1 MGTDRARIPDVTVFV
16 PEVGF
21 RPQGTRELKAEAK
34 TEEGTT
40 TLRVRAVA
48 ASPDQTEVIVE
59 WRMAGATCTPEHRYL
74 SWKETPEPETAA
86 LVAGPVTLKAR
97 RVARQG
103 YSASSMGLE
112 AMHAITFDAIASD
125 DAELRLTE
133 GGHEFRVPFRLASAA
148 VSARPLN
155 VEAERDG
162 VTVRATAV
170 ARHDDAIVVA
180 LEVRAPHQVRQVA
193 APLSTQVRF
202 TDLDEETFRA
212 RQAEIRRVL
221 GHLAEP
227 IRLSTHMGEVEERG
241 RVGRLEPQS
250 DGSPPFLRRLAVV
263 FPAPRDAKSAT
274 VIVPF
279 VELNDPDGWATA
291 DLREVPQDV
300 ELGKHR
306 FRILDTSRQGDEQR
320 VVLEIP
326 RSEASPRFSQPRFI
340 SGPGG
345 DSYIASGVENEPQRR
360 SMTVKAGDP
369 PIVTFRGAVLRVE
382 GPWRLE
388 FPFGA

>member
-1 MGTDRARIPDVTVFV
+1 MPEQAVFV
-16 PEVGF
+16 PEIGF

-48 ASPDQTEVIVE
+48 AAPDQTEVIVE

-74 SWKETPEPETAA
+74 SWRETPELDTAA
-86 LVAGPVTLKAR
+86 LIADSVILKAR
-97 RVARQG
+97 RIARQA
-103 YSASSMGLE
+103 YSASGSRLE
-112 AMHAITFDAIASD
+112 AMHTITFDAVVAD
-125 DAELRLTE
+125 RAELRLTE
-133 GGHEFRVPFRLASAA
+133 GGHEFRVPFTLASAA
-148 VSARPLN
+148 VAARPLN

-170 ARHDDAIVVA
+170 ARHEGHLVVA
-180 LEVRAPHQVRQVA
+180 LEIQAPHQVRQVA
-193 APLSTQVRF
+193 APLPTQVRF
-202 TDLDEETFRA
+202 TDLDEQTFRERA
-212 RQAEIRRVL
+212 NEFRRVF
-221 GHLAEP
+221 GHSTEP
-227 IRLSTHMGEVEERG
+227 ITLSTDKGDVEEIG
-241 RVGRLEPQS
+241 RVGRIEPQPEV
-250 DGSPPFLRRLAVV
+250 GPPFLRRLAVV
-263 FPAPRDAKSAT
+263 FPAPAAAKTGT

-306 FRILDTSRQGDEQR
+306 FRILDTNRQGDEQR

-326 RSEASPRFSQPRFI
+326 RSAASPRFSQPRFI

-345 DSYIASGVENEPQRR
+345 ESYIASGVENEPQRR

-369 PIVTFRGAVLRVE
+369 PMVTFRGAVLRID

-388 FPFGA
+388 LPM

>member
-1 MGTDRARIPDVTVFV
+1 MTVFV

-48 ASPDQTEVIVE
+48 ASADETEVIVE
-59 WRMAGATCTPEHRYL
+59 WRSASSDCTPEHRYL
-74 SWKETPEPETAA
+74 SWKETPGPETAA
-86 LVAGPVTLKAR
+86 LIAGPVTLKAR

-103 YSASSMGLE
+103 YSATLIRRE

-133 GGHEFRVPFRLASAA
+133 GGHEFRVPFRVASAA
-148 VSARPLN
+148 VAARPLN
-155 VEAERDG
+155 VEAEHDG

-170 ARHDDAIVVA
+170 ARHDDELVVA
-180 LEVRAPHQVRQVA
+180 LEVQAPHQVRQVA
-193 APLSTQVRF
+193 APLSAQVRF
-202 TDLDEETFRA
+202 TDLDEQTFRN

-227 IRLSTHMGEVEERG
+227 IMLSTDTGDIEEVG
-241 RVGRLEPQS
+241 RVGRLEPQP
-250 DGSPPFLRRLAVV
+250 DGGPPFLRRLAVV
-263 FPAPRDAKSAT
+263 FPAPRDAKNAT

-300 ELGKHR
+300 ELGTHR
-306 FRILDTSRQGDEQR
+306 FRILDTNRQGDEQR

-345 DSYIASGVENEPQRR
+345 ESSIASGVANEPQRR

-388 FPFGA
+388 LPLGA